1 MTLDFPFLQFLCW
14 HGYFRYVKRFKVNL
28 DNCHDLMFFWFYIS
42 LKKYYP
48 PLNWLMFRMNC
59 NVKWG
64 YYTTF
69 LWVSWKS
76 CKSCI
81 YTFWMRFKI
90 CIICFFLLHS
100 LWVSCRLLLYLQST
114 SATQGIL
121 CTCLV
126 QTWNKSQKCKCWD
139 SGHIYLKLFDPLSS
153 WVPLYLGIQTFETL
167 LYIPLRFSQKTTR

>member
-28 DNCHDLMFFWFYIS
+28 DNSDDLMFFWFYIS

-48 PLNWLMFRMNC
+48 PLNWLMFRMNG

-81 YTFWMRFKI
+81 YTFWMRVKI
-90 CIICFFLLHS
+90 CIICFSSYTAFEFHVGSYCTYKVLQLLRVYCVPVLSRPEISPKNVNVGTVAIFIWNCLTHS
-100 LWVSCRLLLYLQST
+100 ALESPC
-114 SATQGIL
+114 I
-121 CTCLV
+121 
-126 QTWNKSQKCKCWD
+126 
-139 SGHIYLKLFDPLSS
+139 
-153 WVPLYLGIQTFETL
+153 
-167 LYIPLRFSQKTTR
+167 